1 MIMDKKYG
9 IGVCYCPETNGHPDS
24 FDLTT
29 FVAFSE
35 SLSKIKE
42 VWNKL
47 CLQIT
52 PPKAFALSIRNAQLD
67 RIVIAGKKLRLLK
80 SQFPWVMEMFHR
92 TFPSLDIA
100 DCMITPIM
108 VRGDQRL
115 SIELLT

>member
-1 MIMDKKYG
+1 MHKKSG
-9 IGVCYCPETNGHPDS
+9 IGVCYCAETNGHPDS
-24 FDLTT
+24 FDPTA

-52 PPKAFALSIRNAQLD
+52 LTRAFALGNRNARLD
-67 RIVIAGKKLRLLK
+67 RIVIVGKKLRLLK
-80 SQFPWVMEMFHR
+80 SLFPWVMIMFHR

-100 DCMITPIM
+100 ACMITPIM

-115 SIELLT
+115 RIELLT